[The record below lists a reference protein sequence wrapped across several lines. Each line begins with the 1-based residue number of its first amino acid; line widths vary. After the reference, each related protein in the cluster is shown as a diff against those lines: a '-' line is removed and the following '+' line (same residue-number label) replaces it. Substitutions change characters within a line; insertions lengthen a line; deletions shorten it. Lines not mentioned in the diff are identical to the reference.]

1 METTFIKRY
10 PILIILTA
18 ILVSA
23 AVFFVVYRV
32 CLSNKERDYLSI
44 DSFRAIPTDVSSI
57 LFFSSLDA
65 VNRNISSN
73 SPLFGELL
81 FGSGPLKPFFERLY
95 SLSSEESLKDIRTK
109 EVTISSHYSA
119 KNKVSS
125 LMAAHIDDIDPAFLS
140 STMGGNSAKRNYSGV
155 AIYSWMGIDFAFY
168 NGFLLASPSSIIL
181 ESSIRHMQ
189 AGNSIAN
196 QEQFAKLVSGTYLS
210 DLVAFVNHSQTGKLF
225 SGYSDRKYLKY
236 SDFVSNLC
244 SWSSYHF
251 SNSAGII
258 MAEGD
263 FAVLNGPANYLSV
276 FQGASGAISKA
287 QTQVPFNTFA
297 LLTLTPKDFAGL
309 GKMFEEYKG
318 YSRRSGAGADKK
330 AVDWFEGLDVKE
342 LSIALIPYGGELHGI
357 TLLRTANSQGAK
369 FRKLFGGNGD
379 ISEPMEFPYK
389 GVFQELFGSF
399 FAMTRE
405 DCILE
410 SGKWIVVGPEQLL
423 SEYAKGTFGSF
434 TMEEFLEQTKARN
447 LFGNGRNLLSLTINS
462 SFMPDSLTRFFRKE
476 VRRDFN
482 NVYKKSNLSV
492 TAFHLTAS
500 EKGEVKGQ
508 FLSFADSVEKMPVTA
523 SKEIVTDAGWEVD
536 TLVRVPKGPF
546 PLISFESG
554 EREYL
559 EQLPNLWLRLND
571 KNMKGIWSVPF
582 QENLRGYVEQ
592 IDYYRNGKLQM
603 LFASSNKLFLLDRA
617 GRYVHPFP
625 LDIADTVVLGPKVFD
640 PASNGG
646 IAVMLLHPGNV
657 LRLYD
662 KSGNTY
668 PAWSDISVDETIKE
682 FPELIEVGNNKYW
695 ILRTALATHI
705 YTVNG
710 NAVTNSLRDKY
721 RLRHDTPL
729 IPAGGSLVKARSI
742 SDTDILLNL
751 ETGKYNRIR

>member
-1 METTFIKRY
+1 METSIKKRY

-32 CLSNKERDYLSI
+32 CLSNKERDNLSI
-44 DSFRAIPTDVSSI
+44 DSFRAIPTDASSI
-57 LFFSSLDA
+57 LFFSSIDA
-65 VNRNISSN
+65 VNRNISLN
-73 SPLFGELL
+73 SPLFGDLL
-81 FGSGPLKPFFERLY
+81 FGSGQLRPFFERLY

-119 KNKVSS
+119 KNQVSS
-125 LMAAHIDDIDPAFLS
+125 LMAAHIDDINPAFLT
-140 STMGGNSAKRNYSGV
+140 STMGGNSKRIYSGV
-155 AIYSWMGIDFAFY
+155 AIYGWKGIDFAFY
-168 NGFLLASPSSIIL
+168 NGFLLASPSPIIL
-181 ESSIRHMQ
+181 ESSIRHIQ
-189 AGNSIAN
+189 AGNSIAD
-196 QEQFAKLVSGTYLS
+196 QDQFAKLVSGTYLS
-210 DLVAFVNHSQTGKLF
+210 DLVAFINHSQTGKLF
-225 SGYSDRKYLKY
+225 SGYAERRYLKY

-251 SNSAGII
+251 SNSSGTI

-263 FAVLNGPANYLSV
+263 FAVLNGAAQYLSV
-276 FQGASGAISKA
+276 FYGASGAVSKA

-297 LLTLTPKDFAGL
+297 LLTLTLKDFSGFV
-309 GKMFEEYKG
+309 KMYEEHKG
-318 YSRRSGAGADKK
+318 YYRKGGAGADKK
-330 AVDWFEGLDVKE
+330 AVEWFEDLDVKE
-342 LSIALIPYGGELHGI
+342 LSFALIPYGGELHGI
-357 TLLRTANSQGAK
+357 TLLRTSNAQGAK

-379 ISEPMEFPYK
+379 VPEPLEFPYK
-389 GVFQELFGSF
+389 GVLQELFGGF
-399 FAMTRE
+399 FGITRE

-410 SGKWIVVGPEQLL
+410 SGEWIIVGPEQLL

-434 TMEEFLEQTKARN
+434 TMEEFMEQTKARN

-500 EKGEVKGQ
+500 GNGYVKGG
-508 FLSFADSVEKMPVTA
+508 FFSFADSADKMPVST
-523 SKEIVTDAGWEVD
+523 SKEVVTDAGWEVD
-536 TLVRVPKGPF
+536 TLVRVPAGPF
-546 PLISFESG
+546 PLISFENG

-582 QENLRGYVEQ
+582 QENLRGYVQQ

-603 LFASSNKLFLLDRA
+603 LFASSKKLFLLDRT

-625 LDIADTVVLGPKVFD
+625 LSIADTIVLGPKVFD

-646 IAVMLLHPGNV
+646 IAIMLLHPGNI

-682 FPELIEVGNNKYW
+682 FPELVEVGNNKYW
-695 ILRTALATHI
+695 ILRTALATHV
-705 YTVNG
+705 YTING

-729 IPAGGSLVKARSI
+729 IPAGGSLVKARTI

>member
-710 NAVTNSLRDKY
+710 NPVA
-721 RLRHDTPL
+721 
-729 IPAGGSLVKARSI
+729 
-742 SDTDILLNL
+742 IL
-751 ETGKYNRIR
+751 GK